1 MAIQPIRLKQAFL
14 RRLPSHR
21 PRAPQPLV
29 QAALRLCAARRASA
43 AVEFALS
50 GLALFAFIMAI
61 LNFGLLGF
69 SLGTLA
75 HSVQATARKAAVYAS
90 NQYAT
95 TGIMTCPDA
104 AMITTFFNGYA
115 QPPLPGAGT
124 ATGSNP
130 IITATWTNNSSGA
143 GGGTS
148 ATPEWNGVYLTLTVK
163 YIWSPVGFSMF
174 IQGIPLSITTAATV
188 MGSFDIPTVVSP
200 SCQS

>member
-1 MAIQPIRLKQAFL
+1 M
-14 RRLPSHR
+14 
-21 PRAPQPLV
+21 
-29 QAALRLCAARRASA
+29 QAALRLCVTRRASA
-43 AVEFALS
+43 AVEFAIS

-130 IITATWTNNSSGA
+130 LITATWTNNSSGA
-143 GGGTS
+143 GGG
-148 ATPEWNGVYLTLTVK
+148 AEWNGVYLTLTVK
-163 YIWSPVGFSMF
+163 YLWSPVGFNMF
-174 IQGIPLSITTAATV
+174 VKGIPLSITTAATV

>member
-1 MAIQPIRLKQAFL
+1 MKMADFIQILQRSACRF
-14 RRLPSHR
+14 S
-21 PRAPQPLV
+21 AT
-29 QAALRLCAARRASA
+29 RRASA
-43 AVEFALS
+43 AVEFAIS

-75 HSVQATARKAAVYAS
+75 HSVQATARKAAMYAS

-95 TGIMTCPDA
+95 TGTMTCPSS

-115 QPPLPGAGT
+115 QPPLPTAGT

-130 IITATWTNNSSGA
+130 LITATWTNNSSGT
-143 GGGTS
+143 GVTS
-148 ATPEWNGVYLTLTVK
+148 SGAPEWNGVYLTLTVK
-163 YIWSPVGFSMF
+163 YLWSPIGFNMF
-174 IQGIPLSITTAATV
+174 AKGIPLSITTAATV
-188 MGSFDIPTVVSP
+188 MGSFDIPTVVST